1 MNTSDLE
8 VKEIPKI
15 IGKGRDHWKV
25 LIRLS
30 FEELLDNRRLLKK
43 LLNVKKYISE
53 TEDIPLSLLNYEG
66 IIERRQSDKEMNVTV
81 RIVRLP
87 IEKGEPTIR
96 FQEKL
101 AKDGTPYSDMMAVMD
116 LYPLDSFEQMII
128 FKKVLIAIEQ
138 SGISEDMFS
147 PLFVR
152 QKVRQV
158 TETMLYLENIPI
170 AVGTLPEI
178 GRDAEVEFF
187 FPAVPSEKNSLEY
200 YSSRRVKKG
209 DIVCRKIPSTE
220 GKTPGTNVKGKINPP
235 RKGMDIELKAQ
246 KGISLSFDSLQAIA
260 DHDGM
265 VVVKWVETEK
275 RLPQGRKV
283 IPTEVQLK
291 VNPVLKIKGE
301 EVVNITT
308 GQAVEVEGNL
318 KIGSRIITDGEVH
331 VAGSVE
337 EGAVVRSLDDI
348 TVEGNVNKADLSSD
362 MNVIANG
369 NVFDSKI
376 VAKNDVIVGGEIRN
390 TRVVGKNITATRIS
404 GSNIL
409 TQQKLTVDYLDDDES
424 DVASSI
430 AVGVQEFLQSRY
442 EENKEFLEHA
452 EANLQKIV
460 GTIGE
465 PFSSAVTHSNIQQQ
479 WVHFCAQ
486 SRSEKKKYTRNQL
499 TDLKTLFQNIPTLK
513 ILIQEKQKENEKIE
527 QRMQQSGSEET
538 MIVVREKVGK
548 RVEVKMNGMS
558 KELEASPT
566 GIRIENKG
574 DD

>member
-1 MNTSDLE
+1 MNTSELE

-25 LIRLS
+25 LLRLS
-30 FEELLDNRRLLKK
+30 FEELLDNRKLLKK
-43 LLNVKKYISE
+43 LLHVKEYISE
-53 TEDIPLSLLNYEG
+53 TEDVPLSLLNYEG

-101 AKDGTPYSDMMAVMD
+101 AKDGTPYPDMSAVMD
-116 LYPLDSFEQMII
+116 LYPLDSSEQRIT
-128 FKKVLIAIEQ
+128 FKKVLVAIEQ
-138 SGISEDMFS
+138 SGVSEDIFS
-147 PLFVR
+147 PLLVR

-158 TETMLYLENIPI
+158 AETMLCLKNVPI

-178 GRDAEVEFF
+178 GKDAEVEFF
-187 FPAVPSEKNSLEY
+187 FSAVPSEKNSLEY

-209 DIVCRKIPSTE
+209 DIVCRKILPSE
-220 GKTPGTNVKGKINPP
+220 GKTSGINVKGKLNPP
-235 RKGMDIELKAQ
+235 RKGMDIELKAL
-246 KGISLSFDSLQAIA
+246 KGITLSCDSLQAIA
-260 DHDGM
+260 DKDGM

-275 RLPQGRKV
+275 KLPQGRKV

-308 GQAVEVEGNL
+308 SEAVEIEGNL

-331 VAGSVE
+331 IAGSVE

-348 TVEGNVNKADLSSD
+348 TVEGNVTKADLSSD
-362 MNVIANG
+362 MNIIANG
-369 NVFDSKI
+369 NVTDSKI
-376 VAKNDVIVGGEIRN
+376 VAKNDVIVGGEIRH
-390 TRVVGKNITATRIS
+390 TKVIGQNISASRIS
-404 GSNIL
+404 GSKIMA
-409 TQQKLTVDYLDDDES
+409 QQKLTVDYLDEDES

-430 AVGVQEFLQSRY
+430 AVGVQEFLRSRY

-452 EANLQKIV
+452 QANMQKIV

-486 SRSEKKKYTRNQL
+486 SRSDKKNYTRNQL
-499 TDLKTLFQNIPTLK
+499 VDLKTLFQNIPTLK
-513 ILIQEKQKENEKIE
+513 TLIQEKRKENEKIE
-527 QRMQQSGSEET
+527 RRMKEAGNEET
-538 MIVVREKVGK
+538 TIVVREKVGK
-548 RVEVKMNGMS
+548 RVDVKINRIS

-566 GIRIENKG
+566 GVRIENKG